1 MTFIA
6 LLFLSAFAVS
16 ACAAWFSVAGLISI
30 FSSVPLAIGIMGG
43 SLELAKLVAASWLYR
58 NWHTAPRILR
68 YYFATAVLVL
78 SIITSLGIFG
88 YLSKAHLDQSVLTGQ
103 ASAELVI
110 IDEKIQTA
118 KENIDANRKAI
129 KQLDEAVDQI
139 MGRSEDEKG
148 AQRAVNV
155 RRSQQ
160 KERDRLQVEIQ
171 AYQTQIGQLNQER
184 APVAQEVR
192 KIEAEVGPIKYIAEL
207 IYGASDP
214 TLIDRAVR
222 VVIICLIFVFDPL
235 AILMVIA
242 GNMSLMQLAR
252 RQPMPV
258 SAPVSAPVTEVPET
272 TEAVFQYEEVVDQ
285 VDPDE
290 VKLHKRDVHH
300 IPPEI
305 LDRVFNR
312 EQGPRPAHPHA
323 KKPD

>member
-1 MTFIA
+1 
-6 LLFLSAFAVS
+6 V
-16 ACAAWFSVAGLISI
+16 V
-30 FSSVPLAIGIMGG
+30 
-43 SLELAKLVAASWLYR
+43 
-58 NWHTAPRILR
+58 
-68 YYFATAVLVL
+68 
-78 SIITSLGIFG
+78 
-88 YLSKAHLDQSVLTGQ
+88 
-103 ASAELVI
+103 
-110 IDEKIQTA
+110 IDEKIKIA
-118 KENIDANRKAI
+118 KENIDANRKTI

-171 AYQTQIGQLNQER
+171 AYQTRIGQLNQER

-222 VVIICLIFVFDPL
+222 VVIISLIFVFDPL

-258 SAPVSAPVTEVPET
+258 SAPVTEVPET
-272 TEAVFQYEEVVDQ
+272 TEAIFQYEEVVDQ
-285 VDPDE
+285 TDPDE

-312 EQGPRPAHPHA
+312 DQGPRPAHPHA